1 MERFA
6 AERVRVRVAK
16 PAVRPG
22 GLEGTAAVTVSL
34 P

>member
-1 MERFA
+1 
-6 AERVRVRVAK
+6 VVVRVAK

-22 GLEGTAAVTVSL
+22 GLDGTAGVSVSR